1 MAQWLPV
8 QVQWTRTCKSEI
20 AALICEMPIGN
31 CQGPGPLIKVRAKKN
46 IQINLKWA
54 LSNLPTALWLHQ
66 QALSPWCFNCSH
78 RHSQCQKVFLT
89 QHTAESLNLS
99 PYQVRWIQACH
110 WQTGQFFFAT
120 WPCSNM
126 THMAFL
132 QAKSSANALPGTRGE
147 LTSLESHP

>member
-20 AALICEMPIGN
+20 AALICEMPVGN
-31 CQGPGPLIKVRAKKN
+31 CQGPGPLIKVRAKKKYTN
-46 IQINLKWA
+46 QSQMGSVQS
-54 LSNLPTALWLHQ
+54 SNGTVIASTGSKPMMLQLFPQTLAV
-66 QALSPWCFNCSH
+66 P
-78 RHSQCQKVFLT
+78 KVFLT

-110 WQTGQFFFAT
+110 WQTGQVFFAT